1 LKGVNVGGHMIVR
14 SQLGSKKLERKEE
27 NGLAFYFTA
36 SFLDCAHELSAIL
49 EGWSLAMV
57 FFLKWQ
63 TPIQVAP
70 QLSSLSVHMVNLMH
84 VRELLRPL
92 METEPCD
99 TDLLVIPL
107 KNSYKRG
114 ELRYSK
120 LKDTDQLMASLLQSI
135 PNLEIRLTFVIHFHE
150 GFANEE
156 ERGRSHDDDGYPESD
171 YEEGEPREGEGEKDN
186 PNKKRFITELLH
198 EGYSIRNLLKLN
210 RTKTA
215 SGPYINWQTNYIDD
229 EILDLGDV
237 FVLARDNPFAMPSK
251 EEYSA
256 MGHRPYLKQCF
267 YKPVLVLWPKDSIV
281 IYCRKDF
288 MGTLDR
294 LLKAVSEVTW
304 DAQNENERQLKL
316 LELRK
321 VINFFYSLLSDSDE
335 DESLDQEEHTL
346 ILIHLLN
353 LCNALNAKQEGLH
366 LFCEHASKPV
376 LDWFEPQL
384 FEAIAEFIGIV
395 GWKDCKEAIDMI
407 LDTVCDC
414 CDMSFVINTCLIP
427 LVGQLLF
434 RNEPLRNEAAV
445 IVFQRILAHLFPSPA
460 DKSLSSET
468 FQERISSVIY
478 DCAED
483 VFFHNILVLHHR
495 RLLSRNTN
503 LMALSQSY
511 LTELPIHQLK
521 PIVVEI
527 ASSTLIADFRVT
539 QLTSQC
545 RKLLES
551 VCRRILK
558 LNLQKEKRPNSSF
571 ILSIC
576 KLVVFIQNG
585 TMLQQLIT
593 NICDVPLEKTRN
605 NVLLKT
611 ILTLHIF
618 QQDSS
623 LQRMLKEL
631 KFNLLDRLRQYRRFA
646 IAQLKSTESHL
657 PACDD
662 ASCRAHFSA
671 KLNNIVGYYV
681 HNLPLKESLSE
692 QDVLN
697 ESSNIC
703 FLLKLCNVLKNKDSA
718 FLLFNTYSQFK
729 DFDWSNDEV
738 IKEFELFTRYSGSRI
753 DIFNSIISTLKASWD
768 TVTIVKR
775 FLIKI
780 EIVLLSQ
787 KKFPLPNSQFE
798 RFVHQKLIN
807 LLFPTSLPCVL
818 KEEFGSKM
826 SEIGE
831 SDFYLLL
838 KILLL
843 RDQRRLFES
852 AHLIPLAI

>member
-1 LKGVNVGGHMIVR
+1 MIVR

-36 SFLDCAHELSAIL
+36 SFLDCAHEISAIS

-304 DAQNENERQLKL
+304 DAQNEN
-316 LELRK
+316 
-321 VINFFYSLLSDSDE
+321 
-335 DESLDQEEHTL
+335 
-346 ILIHLLN
+346 
-353 LCNALNAKQEGLH
+353 
-366 LFCEHASKPV
+366 
-376 LDWFEPQL
+376 
-384 FEAIAEFIGIV
+384 
-395 GWKDCKEAIDMI
+395 
-407 LDTVCDC
+407 
-414 CDMSFVINTCLIP
+414 
-427 LVGQLLF
+427 
-434 RNEPLRNEAAV
+434 
-445 IVFQRILAHLFPSPA
+445 
-460 DKSLSSET
+460 
-468 FQERISSVIY
+468 
-478 DCAED
+478 
-483 VFFHNILVLHHR
+483 
-495 RLLSRNTN
+495 
-503 LMALSQSY
+503 
-511 LTELPIHQLK
+511 
-521 PIVVEI
+521 
-527 ASSTLIADFRVT
+527 
-539 QLTSQC
+539 
-545 RKLLES
+545 
-551 VCRRILK
+551 
-558 LNLQKEKRPNSSF
+558 
-571 ILSIC
+571 
-576 KLVVFIQNG
+576 
-585 TMLQQLIT
+585 
-593 NICDVPLEKTRN
+593 
-605 NVLLKT
+605 
-611 ILTLHIF
+611 
-618 QQDSS
+618 
-623 LQRMLKEL
+623 
-631 KFNLLDRLRQYRRFA
+631 
-646 IAQLKSTESHL
+646 
-657 PACDD
+657 
-662 ASCRAHFSA
+662 
-671 KLNNIVGYYV
+671 
-681 HNLPLKESLSE
+681 
-692 QDVLN
+692 
-697 ESSNIC
+697 
-703 FLLKLCNVLKNKDSA
+703 
-718 FLLFNTYSQFK
+718 
-729 DFDWSNDEV
+729 
-738 IKEFELFTRYSGSRI
+738 
-753 DIFNSIISTLKASWD
+753 
-768 TVTIVKR
+768 
-775 FLIKI
+775 
-780 EIVLLSQ
+780 
-787 KKFPLPNSQFE
+787 
-798 RFVHQKLIN
+798 
-807 LLFPTSLPCVL
+807 
-818 KEEFGSKM
+818 
-826 SEIGE
+826 
-831 SDFYLLL
+831 
-838 KILLL
+838 
-843 RDQRRLFES
+843 
-852 AHLIPLAI
+852 